1 MGVGRGNE
9 PRIVLTTP
17 AGVDVAL
24 PIPAAGLDHVLRA
37 WIGRG
42 QLIRVINQLA
52 PDELP
57 RDWRPEDTQLRADF
71 TLFLEL
77 VPLVARLPGSA
88 KQWVDLL
95 PAQSLRR
102 RMVAD
107 APTGGT
113 AWVETRRQYGWPPS
127 SFVIRQRDRVAHE
140 LLATVLAW
148 TGDQVLR
155 LARRAQSIDPQSV
168 DPVAGQVEA
177 LSRLFD
183 AGLLDA
189 GAAEPRPSELAAVR
203 REGAVWRRLVEVAA
217 RIRTASE
224 PASAAELLWPVAE
237 LRPTLFQLGVLGE
250 LLCALREAGA
260 SIVSTSPLSF
270 VTGREQFHV
279 THHGRVWHLWM
290 EGARSW
296 QRYGAASRYRSLV
309 TALGAQTRPLSPD
322 LMLVLPG
329 EAAFVIECKYSAN
342 ADYVG
347 RSGLAQTLLYMT
359 DVGAT
364 MAAEVEGVVI
374 APDGVVGEATSTS
387 TPVGRLGLAA
397 PSVGVARA
405 VAFTSRVLSAGSPP
419 ADAPSCPTRSPH
431 VEPR

>member
-1 MGVGRGNE
+1 VGRGNE
-9 PRIVLTTP
+9 PRIVLTAQ

-42 QLIRVINQLA
+42 QLVKVLNQLA

-71 TLFLEL
+71 MLFLEL
-77 VPLVARLPGSA
+77 VPLMARLPGTA

-95 PAQSLRR
+95 PAQSRR
-102 RMVAD
+102 RRTVAD

-113 AWVETRRQYGWPPS
+113 AWVETRQQYGWPPS
-127 SFVIRQRDRVAHE
+127 SFVIRHRDRVAHE

-148 TGDQVLR
+148 TGAQVLR
-155 LARRAQSIDPQSV
+155 LAQRAPSIDPHSV
-168 DPVAGQVEA
+168 EPVAGQLEA
-177 LSRLFD
+177 LSRIFD
-183 AGLLDA
+183 AGLLDRC
-189 GAAEPRPSELAAVR
+189 AAEPRPSELAAVR

-217 RIRTASE
+217 TIRAASE
-224 PASAAELLWPVAE
+224 PASAAELLWPVEE

-250 LLCALREAGA
+250 LLCALRSAGA

-290 EGARSW
+290 EGGRSW
-296 QRYGAASRYRSLV
+296 QRYGSASRYRSLV
-309 TALGAQTRPLSPD
+309 TALRAQTRPLSPD

-329 EAAFVIECKYSAN
+329 EAAFVIECKYSGN
-342 ADYVG
+342 PDYVG
-347 RSGLAQTLLYMT
+347 RTGLAQTLLYMT

-374 APDGVVGEATSTS
+374 APDGVVGDATSAS

-397 PSVGVARA
+397 PSAGVERA
-405 VAFTSRVLSAGSPP
+405 VEFMSAVAVVPKPFSRG
-419 ADAPSCPTRSPH
+419 
-431 VEPR
+431 